1 MNHLKKTLSYFF
13 RDELSIRHKFVN
25 VILGSALLV
34 QVPGIVVSIVV
45 GTDLIGLIIQVV
57 MAVFIG
63 SVLYLTNRF
72 PESRV
77 PPVLIAT
84 GANLI
89 GFPIM
94 FFVCGGSGTGIVIWM
109 LFGAIFTWLLLD
121 IKWSVIIS
129 VIIFCILTGCLHIEK
144 VYPQYVSFLETR
156 NDEIMDTSIAFMFV
170 TVIFGLIFKYQ
181 TYSYEKQ
188 AKILRESDEELRK
201 LNEELAEA
209 NTRLESASA
218 AKSSFLANMSH
229 EIRTPIN
236 AVLGMDEMILRECKD
251 DQILEYANDIDSAGH
266 QLLSLV
272 NDILDF
278 SKIESGMMELHPVE
292 YELFSIMNDC
302 YNMIYMRAKRKEL
315 EFTVENDPDIPAFL
329 YGDEVR
335 IRQIIMNLLT
345 NAVKY
350 TKDGSVRLIFSY
362 EKTDD
367 RNIRLIVSVKD
378 TGIGIS
384 EENRKYLFDSF
395 KRIDEKSNRNIEGT
409 GLGLSITRK
418 FTEMMG
424 GEITVESVLYEGS
437 TFTVA
442 IPQLI
447 ADKGT
452 VGNFGERLSHKREK
466 SVEDSGKDKSA
477 KKDRFTAP
485 RARVLVVDD
494 VKMNLNV
501 VRLLLKNTGMQI
513 DLASSGDECL
523 KYTLVKRYDVILM
536 DHMMPIMDGIETL
549 HKLREQADGLN
560 ADTPVVA
567 LTANALVGAQE
578 MYLEEGFVSYISK
591 PVKSVDLEAALVKL
605 LPKDKVE
612 YGPSDPHEVKESQDS
627 HDN

>member
-1 MNHLKKTLSYFF
+1 MNYLKKILSYFF

-45 GTDLIGLIIQVV
+45 GTDMIGLIIQVV

-63 SVLYLTNRF
+63 SILYLTNRF
-72 PESRV
+72 PESMI
-77 PPVLIAT
+77 PSVLIST

-94 FFVCGGSGTGIVIWM
+94 FFVCGGSRTGIVIWM

-121 IKWSVIIS
+121 IKWSVVIT
-129 VIIFCILTGCLHIEK
+129 VIIFALLTGCLYIEES
-144 VYPQYVSFLETR
+144 YPEYVSFLESR
-156 NDEIMDTSIAFMFV
+156 NDEIWDTSIAFVFV

-188 AKILRESDEELRK
+188 AKSLTESDEELRK

-209 NTRLESASA
+209 NARLESASA

-278 SKIESGMMELHPVE
+278 SKIESGKMELHPVE

-315 EFTVENDPDIPAFL
+315 ELIVENDPDIPAFL

-350 TKDGSVRLIFSY
+350 TKDGSVRLIFGH
-362 EKTDD
+362 EKIDEH
-367 RNIRLIVSVKD
+367 NIRLIVSVKD

-384 EENRKYLFDSF
+384 EENQKYLFDSF

-409 GLGLSITRK
+409 GLGLSITKK

-437 TFTVA
+437 TFTVT
-442 IPQLI
+442 IPQHV

-452 VGNFGERLSHKREK
+452 VGNFGERLSHKSEK
-466 SVEDSGKDKSA
+466 GDKAGAKADDSAQKEK
-477 KKDRFTAP
+477 FTAP
-485 RARVLVVDD
+485 RARILVVDD

-501 VRLLLKNTGMQI
+501 VRLLLKNTGIQI
-513 DLASSGDECL
+513 DLAASGDECL
-523 KYTLVKRYDVILM
+523 KYTLMKRYDVILM

-549 HKLREQADGLN
+549 HKVREQADGLN
-560 ADTPVVA
+560 HETPVVA

-591 PVKSVDLEAALVKL
+591 PVKSNDLEASLISL
-605 LPKDKVE
+605 LPKDKIE
-612 YGPSDPHEVKESQDS
+612 YVAE
-627 HDN
+627 